1 MQLTEFKR
9 TSANPAG
16 GLQITSAGHTA
27 NGIIAIPNADRPVP
41 SGGFPVLIFFHGAGA
56 ASQSYDLTR
65 LYSESAL
72 PQQIKNNLF
81 NRDFIVL
88 ALQDQ
93 WATPSPS
100 MVAYVLQNKIL
111 TSQYSANPNKVYVT
125 GLSFGGGGSLAM
137 ALHYPQLIAGVVS
150 ASPSSLSTNANSYAP
165 GVTEEQ
171 ALEVIANQ
179 NIPVAF
185 WVGKN
190 DGGYVQ
196 RVASYYDRL
205 FTAGDAAYKAGK
217 IFTFNKANT
226 GHGPWSTLYFGSDL
240 IAGGQNMYDFLL
252 QFEKGAAVEEP
263 EEPNEPEEPEEPT
276 EPTVTAIITVYSD
289 GTVDVNNSPS
299 A

>member
-9 TSANPAG
+9 TSASPAG
-16 GLQITSAGHTA
+16 GLQISSAGHTA

-41 SGGFPVLIFFHGAGA
+41 PGGFPVLVFFHGAGG
-56 ASQSYDLTR
+56 ASQSYDLSR

-81 NRDFIVL
+81 NRDFVVL

-93 WATPSPS
+93 WSTPSPS

-111 TSQYSANPNKVYVT
+111 TSQYNANPNKVYVT

-150 ASPSSLSTNANSYAP
+150 ASPSSLSTNANSYSP

-171 ALEVIANQ
+171 ALEVIATQ
-179 NIPVAF
+179 GIPVAF
-185 WVGKN
+185 WVGMN
-190 DGGYVQ
+190 DGGYID
-196 RVASYYDRL
+196 RVYDYYDRL
-205 FTAGDAAYKAGK
+205 FAAGSDAYRNTSL
-217 IFTFNKANT
+217 FTFNKPNT

-252 QFEKGAAVEEP
+252 QFEKGAEVEDPEPEP
-263 EEPNEPEEPEEPT
+263 EEPVEPT